1 METGGHIVD
10 GAPRRQAEVPGL
22 DRAGTQIG
30 LIRPRRN
37 CLDRAKMRLQ
47 RLIGKRL
54 GGSASRSGPAYGF
67 RGRARRAAS
76 KRTCSVSLRSR
87 LRHLIFPGIA
97 ALAVAAA
104 DANANAVFAQ
114 GKLEARYQATVGGL
128 PLGKGTWEIDV
139 RDNQFSASLSG
150 ATSGLLQVIA
160 SAHGTSAVRGTVSGG
175 QPVGAAFASSMIIGK
190 KMDEVRMLMSGG
202 SVTEFM
208 AEPPTLPVPT
218 RVPITEEHRRNVTD
232 PMTAA
237 MIRAPGSGDTF
248 SPEVCNRKLAIFDGR
263 MRYDLRL
270 SFKRLER
277 VKSEKGYQGNAVVC
291 AVYFSPVAGHVP
303 ERAAIKYLVRQRDAE
318 IWLAPIAGTRLMVPY
333 RMSVPTPL
341 GLGVVEATQFV
352 SIPQPTSAS
361 SVRPQK
367 MPRGVNECGA
377 YRHNV

>member
-1 METGGHIVD
+1 MS
-10 GAPRRQAEVPGL
+10 L
-22 DRAGTQIG
+22 
-30 LIRPRRN
+30 RPR
-37 CLDRAKMRLQ
+37 
-47 RLIGKRL
+47 
-54 GGSASRSGPAYGF
+54 
-67 RGRARRAAS
+67 
-76 KRTCSVSLRSR
+76 LRS
-87 LRHLIFPGIA
+87 LIFPGIA

-104 DANANAVFAQ
+104 DARGNAVFAQ
-114 GKLEARYQATVGGL
+114 GRLEARYEATLGGL
-128 PLGKGTWEIDV
+128 PLGKGTWEVDV
-139 RDNQFSASLSG
+139 RDNQFTASLSG

-175 QPVGAAFASSMIIGK
+175 QPVGAAFASSMMIGR

-218 RVPITEEHRRNVTD
+218 RVPITDEHRHNVSD

-237 MIRAPGSGDTF
+237 IIRAPGSGDTF
-248 SPEVCNRKLAIFDGR
+248 SPEVCKRKLAIFDGR
-263 MRYDLRL
+263 IRYDLRL

-361 SVRPQK
+361 SARP
-367 MPRGVNECGA
+367 
-377 YRHNV
+377 H